1 MGRLVS
7 RIVAVFKIYQPH
19 VKRHL
24 VRVVGGDQHLCLFF
38 RLGQRFPVYVVCIPG
53 FSELYQFLNENLLL
67 GSGRYVIEL
76 LVEFRPVNPYVLGRL
91 VGAPALK
98 LVGRVGEVL
107 TGNGGIIV
115 QVIAVETES
124 TDGGTEIGDKGIE
137 MVGNIAYQKFFLYPV
152 GSPAGPRLTAGDLHP
167 YHGMAG
173 SASLYITVGIT
184 VDDAPAHFSGN
195 PLYIG

>member
-1 MGRLVS
+1 
-7 RIVAVFKIYQPH
+7 
-19 VKRHL
+19 
-24 VRVVGGDQHLCLFF
+24 
-38 RLGQRFPVYVVCIPG
+38 
-53 FSELYQFLNENLLL
+53 
-67 GSGRYVIEL
+67 
-76 LVEFRPVNPYVLGRL
+76 
-91 VGAPALK
+91 
-98 LVGRVGEVL
+98 VGEVL

-195 PLYIG
+195 PLYIGQKFAVEGQYAVGGKLEYKLRMGILGKDSAQHGYVVMDFGAVAVGTVTYGKVQTHGL

>member
-1 MGRLVS
+1 M
-7 RIVAVFKIYQPH
+7 
-19 VKRHL
+19 
-24 VRVVGGDQHLCLFF
+24 
-38 RLGQRFPVYVVCIPG
+38 
-53 FSELYQFLNENLLL
+53 
-67 GSGRYVIEL
+67 
-76 LVEFRPVNPYVLGRL
+76 
-91 VGAPALK
+91 
-98 LVGRVGEVL
+98 GEVL

-124 TDGGTEIGDKGIE
+124 TDGGRKRSEEQISDKGIE

>member
-1 MGRLVS
+1 M
-7 RIVAVFKIYQPH
+7 
-19 VKRHL
+19 
-24 VRVVGGDQHLCLFF
+24 
-38 RLGQRFPVYVVCIPG
+38 
-53 FSELYQFLNENLLL
+53 
-67 GSGRYVIEL
+67 
-76 LVEFRPVNPYVLGRL
+76 
-91 VGAPALK
+91 
-98 LVGRVGEVL
+98 GEVL

-173 SASLYITVGIT
+173 SASTYAVFQILGC
-184 VDDAPAHFSGN
+184 DQ
-195 PLYIG
+195 

>member
-1 MGRLVS
+1 M
-7 RIVAVFKIYQPH
+7 
-19 VKRHL
+19 
-24 VRVVGGDQHLCLFF
+24 
-38 RLGQRFPVYVVCIPG
+38 
-53 FSELYQFLNENLLL
+53 
-67 GSGRYVIEL
+67 
-76 LVEFRPVNPYVLGRL
+76 
-91 VGAPALK
+91 
-98 LVGRVGEVL
+98 GEVL
-107 TGNGGIIV
+107 DGKRGIIV

-124 TDGGTEIGDKGIE
+124 TDGGTEIGNKGIE